1 MDKVK
6 QLKLAIFERENRG
19 EITAEERD
27 ILLEAV
33 EEKYSEECTD
43 ELLEESTE
51 EGPELEGNPIVLS
64 EDASDIMEMV
74 ESGDIDIESA
84 ISMIIESGDIESANK
99 IFLDNY
105 RSAYRDYDTII
116 KEIKDHI
123 KDEEFIK
130 AKAKILIA
138 KAKLKKIKSLTVNTP
153 STLGD
158 NLISSLVKVVA
169 SSASAALG
177 VFIGCF
183 GDNDTTSE
191 KIGKI
196 SAGVALGAAG
206 GALSAAF
213 DAGNNIRKYGTPN
226 AFKAMAIKSI
236 DANIVLIN
244 KLEKK
249 LSNKATKAKNEFI
262 KDTKK
267 EVKEL
272 KAEAKKKISDAKAKA
287 KAIKK

>member
-33 EEKYSEECTD
+33 EEKYSEECID

-51 EGPELEGNPIVLS
+51 EGPELEGNPVVLS
-64 EDASDIMEMV
+64 EDAADIMEMV

-105 RSAYRDYDTII
+105 RSAYNDYNETI
-116 KEIKDHI
+116 KEIKAHI
-123 KDEEFIK
+123 KNEEFVK
-130 AKAKILIA
+130 AKTKIIIA
-138 KAKLKKIKSLTVNTP
+138 KAKLKKLKALTVNTP
-153 STLGD
+153 STLSD
-158 NLISSLVKVVA
+158 NVISSLLTIVAVSSTMALSVFVKC
-169 SSASAALG
+169 LYD
-177 VFIGCF
+177 
-183 GDNDTTSE
+183 DNSTSE
-191 KIGKI
+191 TLNKIG
-196 SAGVALGAAG
+196 AGAALGAAAG
-206 GALSAAF
+206 TLHALSNV
-213 DAGNNIRKYGTPN
+213 DADIRNYGTPN

-272 KAEAKKKISDAKAKA
+272 KETAKKKISDAKAKA
-287 KAIKK
+287 KAVK